1 MSTKKII
8 EYRALYNSTKQTTLK
23 ELKTKYRN
31 FMKDNHPDTLLDDV
45 ARATAEEKSKTIITA
60 YHFLVS
66 IAPETMEKD
75 KAEYTKTITESNVA
89 DYHFEDTVL
98 YVTFLDGNKYEYF
111 GVPRSVYV
119 KMVNAESPAR
129 FARRHIF
136 STYTYRS
143 AMKLVGTEE

>member
-31 FMKDNHPDTLLDDV
+31 FMKDNHPDTLMDDD
-45 ARATAEEKSKTIITA
+45 ARNAAEEKSKTIITA

-66 IAPETMEKD
+66 IAPETMDKD

-143 AMKLVGTEE
+143 AMKLVGAEE

>member
-8 EYRALYNSTKQTTLK
+8 EYRTLYNSTKQTTLK

-31 FMKDNHPDTLLDDV
+31 FMKDNHPDTLLDDA
-45 ARATAEEKSKTIITA
+45 ARAIAEEKSKTIITA

-66 IAPETMEKD
+66 IAPETMDKD
-75 KAEYTKTITESNVA
+75 KAEYTKTISESNVA

-143 AMKLVGTEE
+143 AVKLVGAEE

>member
-31 FMKDNHPDTLLDDV
+31 FMKDNHPDTLLDDA
-45 ARATAEEKSKTIITA
+45 ARAAAEEKSKTIIAA
-60 YHFLVS
+60 YHFFLS

-119 KMVNAESPAR
+119 KMVNAESPGR

-143 AMKLVGTEE
+143 AMKLVGSEE

>member
-31 FMKDNHPDTLLDDV
+31 FMKDNHPDTLMDDD
-45 ARATAEEKSKTIITA
+45 ARNAAEEKSKTIITA

-66 IAPETMEKD
+66 IAPETMDKD

-143 AMKLVGTEE
+143 AMKLVGTED